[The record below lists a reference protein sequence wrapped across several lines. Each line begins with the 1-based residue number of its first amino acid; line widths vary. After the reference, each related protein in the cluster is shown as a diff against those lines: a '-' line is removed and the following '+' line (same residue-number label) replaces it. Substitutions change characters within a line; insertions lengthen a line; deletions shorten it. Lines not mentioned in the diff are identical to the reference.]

1 MKGLRPAHPS
11 SVGNLSGGLGG
22 QMGAFRSK
30 DGVSFSEG
38 GLDEQEVGV
47 THEIDDRLP
56 IGRGIRRIRHIAD
69 LLARY
74 DRENGR
80 VLLLAAA

>member
-38 GLDEQEVGV
+38 GLDG
-47 THEIDDRLP
+47 TRGRRHARDR
-56 IGRGIRRIRHIAD
+56 
-69 LLARY
+69 
-74 DRENGR
+74 
-80 VLLLAAA
+80 

>member
-1 MKGLRPAHPS
+1 M
-11 SVGNLSGGLGG
+11 
-22 QMGAFRSK
+22 
-30 DGVSFSEG
+30 
-38 GLDEQEVGV
+38 EQEVGV